1 MEELKE
7 YIVVKTIPA
16 FEGNWSQ
23 FDDDMEVE
31 VPNVDVFWVFL
42 DLSDIEVPE
51 FLTLFTLWR
60 MKKMHQ

>member
-7 YIVVKTIPA
+7 HIVVKIIPS

-31 VPNVDVFWVFL
+31 VPNVDVYFWIIETLKFL
-42 DLSDIEVPE
+42 N
-51 FLTLFTLWR
+51 F
-60 MKKMHQ
+60 